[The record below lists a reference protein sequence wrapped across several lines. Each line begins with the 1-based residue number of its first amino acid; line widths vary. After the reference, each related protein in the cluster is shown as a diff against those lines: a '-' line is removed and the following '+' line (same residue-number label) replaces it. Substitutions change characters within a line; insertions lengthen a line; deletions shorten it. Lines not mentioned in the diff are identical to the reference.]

1 MAEELNGS
9 SGAPDH
15 SDGVDG
21 KENAKGSV
29 AYDTYRKTVG
39 EVKSLKQKLAEYQ
52 AKEEELERSKLT
64 EQGKYKEALDAAQKK
79 AKELE
84 DKLQTSTKVFTKNLF
99 TKEAK
104 AIALQMGAVD
114 SALDDIVKVGDWSSV
129 EIDEH
134 MNVNSEQLKE
144 AMAKL
149 AKEKSFYF
157 KKQVTSPK
165 DINPSGGASGLVKK
179 ADELSIDELVKLIK
193 E

>member
-1 MAEELNGS
+1 MAEDQNGS
-9 SGAPDH
+9 SGAPTDD
-15 SDGVDG
+15 SVVD

-52 AKEEELERSKLT
+52 AKEEVLEQSKLT

-104 AIALQMGAVD
+104 AIAMQMGAVD

-129 EIDEH
+129 EIDEN
-134 MNVNSEQLKE
+134 MNINTAQLKE
-144 AMAKL
+144 AMSKL
-149 AKEKSFYF
+149 AKEKSFFF
-157 KKQVTSPK
+157 KKTPTSPK
-165 DINPSGGASGLVKK
+165 DVNPNGGASGLSKSM
-179 ADELSIDELVKLIK
+179 DEMSIEELTKLIK
-193 E
+193 S